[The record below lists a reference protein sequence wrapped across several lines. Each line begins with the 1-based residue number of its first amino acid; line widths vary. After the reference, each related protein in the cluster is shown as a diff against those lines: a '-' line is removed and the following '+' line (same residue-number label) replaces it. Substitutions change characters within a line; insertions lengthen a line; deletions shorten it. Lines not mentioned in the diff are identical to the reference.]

1 MIVFV
6 LKMLAIAVTMFA
18 VALLIDYLFIRD

>member
-18 VALLIDYLFIRD
+18 VALLIDYVFIRD